1 MIIHLNPF
9 MRFQKRQQINWFY
22 KLPVLVLYLLFFTV
36 QLFFNHDVSSRPFSS
51 VQLTQDSKQSSAS
64 SIKEAPAKDPLK
76 HKVRLNKRYEP
87 SVIPP
92 VLFQGMVLA
101 VCYASPVTLG
111 VELCQF
117 YPQVFLSACSLRGPP
132 VVA

>member
-1 MIIHLNPF
+1 

-36 QLFFNHDVSSRPFSS
+36 QLFFNHDVSPRAISS
-51 VQLTQDSKQSSAS
+51 VQLTQQNKNSSAS
-64 SIKEAPAKDPLK
+64 SIKESSTKEPVRQ
-76 HKVRLNKRYEP
+76 KVRLNKRYEP

-92 VLFQGMVLA
+92 VPFQGMALVVSHTSPIVLG
-101 VCYASPVTLG
+101 L
-111 VELCQF
+111 ELCQF
-117 YPQVFLSACSLRGPP
+117 YPEVFLSVCTLRGPP